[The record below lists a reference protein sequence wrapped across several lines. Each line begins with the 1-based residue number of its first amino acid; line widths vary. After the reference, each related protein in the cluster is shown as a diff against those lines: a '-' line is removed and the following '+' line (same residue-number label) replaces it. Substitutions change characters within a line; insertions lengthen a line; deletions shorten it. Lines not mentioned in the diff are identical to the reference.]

1 VNKITRIFTEI
12 KEDALLYKS
21 HSQFNQ
27 TKVDNPEDLLEII
40 SKTLKIS
47 TPDGYF
53 RYLRKIIISANQLQ
67 RKFFPESVNS
77 KFEPEELY

>member
-1 VNKITRIFTEI
+1 
-12 KEDALLYKS
+12 
-21 HSQFNQ
+21 
-27 TKVDNPEDLLEII
+27 VDDPEDLLEII

-47 TPDGYF
+47 TPEGYF

-77 KFEPEELY
+77 KFEPEEVY